1 MAFTDEALKAKL
13 STLNESQDS
22 IVSVS
27 QWIMFHR
34 YVGPLASTTTPLTLV
49 YSRHADRIASFW
61 FQRLRDSTASKRL
74 NLLYLV
80 NEIVQNSRA
89 RRKDDF
95 PNAFS
100 PIMPEAAQTAY
111 RSSTTEVQQKIRRL
125 IEVWRSRNVFEV
137 PIQDAIEARLDE
149 IDKTRPAGKKPLMG
163 GSLFGSASGSGGL
176 PKELESLAPLQLAV
190 SRANLSTTT
199 TTNTANTEYDKLND
213 PNTPPPAPPVHAARL
228 NGVLKH
234 LATAESSV
242 AESVKVRRAL
252 IAELEK
258 ILETNRTS
266 LNKDENTLQELQT
279 RKSTM
284 ETQRRDVEDSIRRTA
299 NAHPDGTYDN
309 PQRSGS
315 FPLADPEMGR
325 PEYEALTPPPVEA
338 FTPVGSPTMAPQP
351 DPAHD
356 APPTA
361 PIPLDPVPER
371 YPDVQSLLASMS
383 SASDSVPP
391 RVKPST
397 VYGGMNGFGLGGG
410 GGGGGTPLISG
421 GMASKKRKVGHQTS
435 GELPPGFGLDLDEDV
450 AEMIRQESGGGNT
463 GGDRGLS

>member
-1 MAFTDEALKAKL
+1 MDH
-13 STLNESQDS
+13 
-22 IVSVS
+22 VPSVS
-27 QWIMFHR
+27 PDPHTHKR
-34 YVGPLASTTTPLTLV
+34 APLTLI

-61 FQRLRDSTASKRL
+61 LQRLRDSTASKRL

-89 RRKDDF
+89 RHKDDF

-125 IEVWRSRNVFEV
+125 IEVWRARNVFEV

-163 GSLFGSASGSGGL
+163 GSLFGSSSGSGGL

-190 SRANLSTTT
+190 SKASLSTTS

-213 PNTPPPAPPVHAARL
+213 PDVQLPAPPLHAARL
-228 NGVLKH
+228 NRVLKH

-242 AESVKVRRAL
+242 AESVKVRKAL

-266 LNKDENTLQELQT
+266 LRKEEATLSEVQN
-279 RKSTM
+279 RKSAM
-284 ETQRRDVEDSIRRTA
+284 ESKRRDVEDSIRRTA
-299 NAHPDGTYDN
+299 NVEPDGMYDN

-315 FPLADPEMGR
+315 FPPADREMDR
-325 PEYEALTPPPVEA
+325 PEYEALTPPTVEA

-351 DPAHD
+351 DPGNEVPAAHLP
-356 APPTA
+356 A
-361 PIPLDPVPER
+361 DPETER
-371 YPDVQSLLASMS
+371 NPDVQSLLASMS
-383 SASDSVPP
+383 SASASIPP
-391 RVKPST
+391 RAKPSSH
-397 VYGGMNGFGLGGG
+397 GGMNGFGAGGG
-410 GGGGGTPLISG
+410 GSISSG
-421 GMASKKRKVGHQTS
+421 PASKKRKVGHQGS

-450 AEMIRQESGGGNT
+450 AEMIRQESGNT
-463 GGDRGLS
+463 GGGGLS